1 MPLLAEMLSNTS
13 TKLLAVSPASPKLNY
28 WKQYRT
34 TWILILLLL
43 ILLLFVGYLGYRTV
57 IEPDDTQ
64 WIVGKWLLD
73 TSPFIFAVLGISS
86 AFGLSVLGAAW
97 GIFITGSSIMGA
109 AVRTPRVRT
118 KNLISILFCEAVAIY
133 GLIVAIVLST
143 KLARTNDA
151 TPANYFTGY
160 ALFWSG
166 ITVGLT
172 DLVCGI
178 AVGVVGSS
186 AVLADA
192 QNPTL
197 FVKILII
204 EIFASAIGLFGLIVG
219 FLQSSKAPMF
229 S

>member
-1 MPLLAEMLSNTS
+1 M
-13 TKLLAVSPASPKLNY
+13 
-28 WKQYRT
+28 
-34 TWILILLLL
+34 
-43 ILLLFVGYLGYRTV
+43 
-57 IEPDDTQ
+57 
-64 WIVGKWLLD
+64 
-73 TSPFIFAVLGISS
+73 
-86 AFGLSVLGAAW
+86 
-97 GIFITGSSIMGA
+97 
-109 AVRTPRVRT
+109 
-118 KNLISILFCEAVAIY
+118 FCEAVAIY

-166 ITVGLT
+166 LTVGLT

-178 AVGVVGSS
+178 AVGIVGSS

>member
-1 MPLLAEMLSNTS
+1 M
-13 TKLLAVSPASPKLNY
+13 
-28 WKQYRT
+28 
-34 TWILILLLL
+34 
-43 ILLLFVGYLGYRTV
+43 
-57 IEPDDTQ
+57 
-64 WIVGKWLLD
+64 
-73 TSPFIFAVLGISS
+73 
-86 AFGLSVLGAAW
+86 
-97 GIFITGSSIMGA
+97 
-109 AVRTPRVRT
+109 
-118 KNLISILFCEAVAIY
+118 
-133 GLIVAIVLST
+133 AIVLST
-143 KLARTNDA
+143 KLAKTTEA

-166 ITVGLT
+166 LTVGLT
-172 DLVCGI
+172 DLACGI
-178 AVGVVGSS
+178 AVGIVGSS

>member
-1 MPLLAEMLSNTS
+1 MCAGGSGHGGVAGRMNSEQDELAAVYAYRWALGLTG
-13 TKLLAVSPASPKLNY
+13 AVSL
-28 WKQYRT
+28 
-34 TWILILLLL
+34 LGLLLL
-43 ILLLFVGYLGYRTV
+43 YVGIRTV
-57 IEPDDTQ
+57 TEPDTE
-64 WIVGKWLLD
+64 WIVGRWLLGI
-73 TSPFIFAVLGISS
+73 SPYTFAVLGIVS
-86 AFGLSVLGAAW
+86 AFGFSVIGAAW

-143 KLARTNDA
+143 KLTRA
-151 TPANYFTGY
+151 TAHTAANYFTGY

-166 ITVGLT
+166 LTVGLT
-172 DLVCGI
+172 DLVAGVTVGI
-178 AVGVVGSS
+178 VGSS

-197 FVKILII
+197 FVKILIV

-229 S
+229 A